1 MRPATKDSILG
12 STETLVT
19 HRSGSTLLFDD
30 SVTGS
35 TGEEMSS
42 AQTFLMAD
50 DAPEGGVVE
59 IVVLGRYRR
68 DGDDRSKERC
78 NDCETH
84 NEKSASVFV

>member
-1 MRPATKDSILG
+1 MRPATEDSVLG
-12 STETLVT
+12 STETLVAY
-19 HRSGSTLLFDD
+19 RSGSTLLFDD
-30 SVTGS
+30 SVTGG

-59 IVVLGRYRR
+59 IVTVGGYGGDR
-68 DGDDRSKERC
+68 DDRSKERC

-84 NEKSASVFV
+84 NEKSASVLV